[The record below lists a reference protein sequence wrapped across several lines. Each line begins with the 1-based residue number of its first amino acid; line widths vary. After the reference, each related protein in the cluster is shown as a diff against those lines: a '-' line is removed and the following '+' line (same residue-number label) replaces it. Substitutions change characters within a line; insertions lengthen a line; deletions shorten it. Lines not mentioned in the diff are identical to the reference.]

1 MLTTGSRTGKMAT
14 IYVETEM
21 KLGKGQELRRRN
33 PFAPVDYVMS
43 SLLDY
48 YVVENKQAGIS

>member
-1 MLTTGSRTGKMAT
+1 MAT

-21 KLGKGQELRRRN
+21 KWCSNQELLRRN
-33 PFAPVDYVMS
+33 PLVPVDYVMG

-48 YVVENKQAGIS
+48 YVVENTQAGFFGHPK